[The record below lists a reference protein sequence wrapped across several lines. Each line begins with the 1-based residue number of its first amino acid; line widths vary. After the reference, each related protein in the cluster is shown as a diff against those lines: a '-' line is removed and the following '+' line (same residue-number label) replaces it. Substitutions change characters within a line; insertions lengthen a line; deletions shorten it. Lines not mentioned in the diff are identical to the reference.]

1 MSNKIALAE
10 VIETLKKHKLPPPE
24 LRAIVEELNAKLAE
38 TESEKDESVP
48 RQKTQHVIILAD
60 KEGKLPKQ
68 DIMGWV
74 VAIPE
79 DASPA
84 TAVSLVQAAAHDF
97 NATKK
102 GRLLPVTT
110 FGEAMESVKRK
121 LFKER
126 GVKVLTKL
134 PVLAM
139 TSDNSIGEA
148 PSV

>member
-1 MSNKIALAE
+1 MSNKISLQE

-24 LRAIVEELNAKLAE
+24 LKAIVEELNSKLADAE
-38 TESEKDESVP
+38 AEKGESAP
-48 RQKTQHVIILAD
+48 RGKTQHVIILAD
-60 KEGKLPKQ
+60 KEGKLPKM
-68 DIMGWV
+68 DLMGWV

-79 DASPA
+79 AASPA

-97 NATKK
+97 NTTKK
-102 GRLLPVTT
+102 GRLLPVKDFAET
-110 FGEAMESVKRK
+110 MENVKPK
-121 LFKER
+121 ILKPH
-126 GVKVLTKL
+126 GIKIITKL

>member
-1 MSNKIALAE
+1 MSDKIDIAEVAE
-10 VIETLKKHKLPPPE
+10 VIKTFKLEPTVSRE
-24 LRAIVEELNAKLAE
+24 IIEELMARIEAKEAE
-38 TESEKDESVP
+38 KPEPTP
-48 RQKTQHVIILAD
+48 RSKSQHVIILAD

-68 DIMGWV
+68 DLIGWV

-79 DASPA
+79 DASPG
-84 TAVSLVQAAAHDF
+84 TALSLVRAAAHDF

-102 GRLLPVTT
+102 GRMLPVATV
-110 FGEAMESVKRK
+110 GEALENVKRK

-126 GVKVLTKL
+126 GVKVVTKL

-139 TSDNSIGEA
+139 TSDNTLGEA